1 MAIDMKETVYTIHE
15 SPARND
21 CVDWTRQSRYLI
33 HDHREAP
40 SSRRVD
46 AARYERSQ
54 EGHCVLHH
62 REMGVGRTTLTH
74 LLRGFLD
81 SKPIYCAVSRS
92 RLSQHL
98 ILFLFYNPIT
108 AGINEHSESFVMMP
122 SLQTVI
128 KCATGLFA
136 AVSCVRF
143 PRA

>member
-1 MAIDMKETVYTIHE
+1 MTAWIGRDNPGISYIITEKLDPQGE
-15 SPARND
+15 S
-21 CVDWTRQSRYLI
+21 Y
-33 HDHREAP
+33 
-40 SSRRVD
+40 

-54 EGHCVLHH
+54 EVNCVLHN

-81 SKPIYCAVSRS
+81 SKPIYCAVSLS

-98 ILFLFYNPIT
+98 ILLLFYNSIT
-108 AGINEHSESFVMMP
+108 ACINEHSESFVIMP
-122 SLQTVI
+122 SLQTII

-136 AVSCVRF
+136 AVSFVRF